1 MSYSVPK
8 SFEVPTGDI
17 VRDSTVRSNF
27 AAKLEIVKTTDR
39 REVLHH
45 PPPRHLLF
53 TGILQNDS
61 GSRH

>member
-8 SFEVPTGDI
+8 SFEVPAGDI
-17 VRDSTVRSNF
+17 VRDSTVRPNC
-27 AAKLEIVKTTDR
+27 AAKLEIVKTTDH

-53 TGILQNDS
+53 TEILQDDS
-61 GSRH
+61 GSRR